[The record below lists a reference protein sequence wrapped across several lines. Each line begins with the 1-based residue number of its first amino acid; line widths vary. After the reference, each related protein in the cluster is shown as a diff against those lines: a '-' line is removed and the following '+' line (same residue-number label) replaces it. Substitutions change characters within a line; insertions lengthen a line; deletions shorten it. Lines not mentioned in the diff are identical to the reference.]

1 MSTYD
6 RTTPTDLHP
15 PTIRAVDSTSAT
27 AGGPAWALCGVVA
40 GLCGLVTFIVSPT
53 LVSEWTDEIMADNE
67 LLAAELVG
75 SEAKVWVTQ
84 VLTSLAAIL
93 LVVFGA
99 GLRRRLAAQEPV
111 GSLLPTV
118 ALGGTLLTA
127 TMCLV
132 GGGISTELFWS
143 LSEGAGATDP
153 DTLAAQL
160 GIFNTMLWVWAG
172 MGLTSGAVAV
182 AALRHGS
189 VQRWIGWVSVVFT
202 VLVLGTQLAPVQY
215 MALVPASLWL
225 VIAGA
230 GLARRE
236 RIG

>member
-15 PTIRAVDSTSAT
+15 PTVRAVESSPAT
-27 AGGPAWALCGVVA
+27 TGGPAWAWSGVVA
-40 GLCGLVTFIVSPT
+40 GLCGIVTFIVSPT

-111 GSLLPTV
+111 GSLLPNV
-118 ALGGTLLTA
+118 AFGGTLLTA

-132 GGGISTELFWS
+132 GGGISTELYWS
-143 LSEGAGATDP
+143 LAEGAGATDP

-160 GIFNTMLWVWAG
+160 GIFNTMLWVWAA
-172 MGLTSGAVAV
+172 MGLTAGAVAI

-189 VQRWIGWVSVVFT
+189 VQRWIGWVSAVLTALIVV
-202 VLVLGTQLAPVQY
+202 TQVVPMQY

-225 VIAGA
+225 VIAGI